1 MCFLQHTE
9 GFWKVLLSFTIQRR
23 MQTQTYFKVIMQ
35 SRSLVFVLKEKAQ
48 AEIITMAQPELMS
61 GAKDFLVSSPSL
73 K

>member
-1 MCFLQHTE
+1 
-9 GFWKVLLSFTIQRR
+9 

-61 GAKDFLVSSPSL
+61 GAKDFLVSSPNL